1 MLRDNKTFYAFLTSL
16 MLSLILCVFKDGPII
31 IAIIWVFFFAF
42 YGYEFYKGTI
52 KKEEEA
58 KKHAEELKKTQ
69 AYKDYQEYLKTDE
82 AKQMQSALNQVYG
95 NYYLN
100 KASQDFAKKQR
111 KNWFW

>member
-1 MLRDNKTFYAFLTSL
+1 MLMNNKTFYAFLTSVL
-16 MLSLILCVFKDGPII
+16 LSFILCIFKDGPVI

-42 YGYEFYKGTI
+42 YGYEFYTGTI
-52 KKEEEA
+52 KKENEA
-58 KKHAEELKKTQ
+58 KKRAEELKKTQ

-82 AKQMQSALNQVYG
+82 AKQTQSALNQVYG

-100 KASQDFAKKQR
+100 KALQDSARRRR